1 MKIEPCSDREKC
13 DEILHLIIDG
23 EATREEEEYFQNHIL
38 QCADCSHY
46 YILEQSIR
54 FALRNKINRK
64 IAPEEFIHQIRMKI
78 KETQQ

>member
-1 MKIEPCSDREKC
+1 MKIEPCSDRKKC

-38 QCADCSHY
+38 QCVDCSHY